1 MTLPVTAPVVTPP
14 SQPEGR
20 LPRRLGPWSTGAVTI
35 GIMIGSGI
43 FRVPAAA
50 AADAGTPRAMLLAWV
65 VGGIVAMCGALAL
78 AEAAALFPSAGG
90 MYVYLREAFGPLTAF
105 LFGWLYLFIIPTG
118 AGAIAL
124 VFSEYLGRLVPL
136 TPALVRLVAAAILVL
151 LGAAQIRSVRFG
163 AAIQNVF
170 TSAKVLAILALTAA
184 AFVLGGGSGAAWAGG
199 PPLHPASW
207 GGFGLAVVTVLWA
220 YNGWQ
225 DVTCLSGEVRD
236 PGRALP
242 RALVGGTLAVV
253 AIYLLINAAYL
264 HVLPI
269 AVIAASPLVAADM
282 AVRLLG
288 PVGAALVAALVCVST
303 FGSLNAVL
311 MAVPRVFWAMA
322 DDGLFFRTV
331 AAVHPRYRT
340 PHVAIAAI
348 AGLAVGYVYLRSFE
362 QLIEAFISAAP
373 ALLGARRRQRDRPA
387 AHQAGAARPYR
398 TPGYPYVPLLFV
410 GFLLALVA
418 NSLWERPESTDH
430 LYRGGAGGGARLLR
444 LALSRP
450 ARARRVMTPPAA
462 FGGPGR

>member
-1 MTLPVTAPVVTPP
+1 
-14 SQPEGR
+14 
-20 LPRRLGPWSTGAVTI
+20 
-35 GIMIGSGI
+35 
-43 FRVPAAA
+43 
-50 AADAGTPRAMLLAWV
+50 MLLAWV

-105 LFGWLYLFIIPTG
+105 LFGWLYLVIIPTG

-151 LGAAQIRSVRFG
+151 LGAAQIRSVRIG

-236 PGRALP
+236 PGRSLP

-362 QLIEAFISAAP
+362 QLIEAFILASLP
-373 ALLGARRRQRDRPA
+373 FWALAVASVIVLRRTRPELP
-387 AHQAGAARPYR
+387 RPYR

-418 NSLWERPESTDH
+418 NSLWERPESTTTCIAAV
-430 LYRGGAGGGARLLR
+430 LAGVPVYYAWRYLGRR
-444 LALSRP
+444 
-450 ARARRVMTPPAA
+450 ARAES
-462 FGGPGR
+462 